1 MKRAIIFGAGQ
12 AGRMVR
18 QWLKANVQL
27 VAYADNDL
35 DKQRNGFDGL
45 PVYAARRAV
54 DENVDVIIIA
64 TLNDEAILAIRK
76 SLFTL
81 GYDGEIRDLKQYKF
95 DYDLRLGTIRLIIEE
110 IKKRDLEGDIAELG
124 VYKGDLAVQLNS
136 QFPDRTL
143 HLFDT
148 FKGFDARD
156 MEAEE
161 DYNPTI
167 KQYQDFSGT
176 SLEEVRARMPHPDKV
191 LFYPGFFPDTLP
203 KHELEF
209 ALVSLDVDLYQPTY
223 EGLRYFYP
231 RMVQGGVIVIDDYNS
246 MQYEGVKQA
255 VDAYCKEM
263 EIMVLPL
270 VDIHGACVIVKN

>member
-18 QWLKANVQL
+18 KWLKASVQL
-27 VAYADNDL
+27 VAYADNDVN
-35 DKQRNGFDGL
+35 KQKAGFDGL
-45 PVYAARRAV
+45 PVYNARRAV

-64 TLNDEAILAIRK
+64 TLNEEAVLAIRK
-76 SLFTL
+76 VLFEL
-81 GYDGEIRDLKQYKF
+81 GYDGEIQDLKQHKY
-95 DYDLRLGTIRLIIEE
+95 DYDLRLAEVRLVIEE

-124 VYKGDLAVQLNS
+124 VYQGDLAVQLNS

-148 FKGFDARD
+148 FKGFDPRD
-156 MEAEE
+156 MEVEE
-161 DYNPTI
+161 EQNPGI
-167 KQYQDFSGT
+167 KQFQDFSGT
-176 SLEEVRARMPHPDKV
+176 SLEEVRARLPHPDRV

-203 KHELEF
+203 NYELDF

-223 EGLRYFYP
+223 EGLSYFYP
-231 RMVQGGVIVIDDYNS
+231 RMVKGGVIIIDDYNS

-255 VDAYCKEM
+255 VDSYCEEM

>member
-18 QWLKANVQL
+18 KWLKAGVQL
-27 VAYADNDL
+27 VAYADNDVN
-35 DKQRNGFDGL
+35 KQKAGFDGL
-45 PVYAARRAV
+45 PVYNARRAV

-64 TLNDEAILAIRK
+64 TLNEEAVLAIRK
-76 SLFTL
+76 VLFEL
-81 GYDGEIRDLKQYKF
+81 GYDGETQDLKQHKYN
-95 DYDLRLGTIRLIIEE
+95 YDLRLAEVRLVIEE

-124 VYKGDLAVQLNS
+124 VYQGDLAVQLNS

-148 FKGFDARD
+148 FNGFDLRD
-156 MEAEE
+156 MEVEE
-161 DYNPTI
+161 EQNPGI
-167 KQYQDFSGT
+167 KQFQDFSGT
-176 SLEEVRARMPHPDKV
+176 SLEEVRARLPHPDRV

-203 KHELEF
+203 NYELDF

-223 EGLRYFYP
+223 EGLSYFYP
-231 RMVQGGVIVIDDYNS
+231 RMVKGGVIIIDDYNS

-255 VDAYCKEM
+255 VDSYCEEM